1 MGSVAFF
8 GFIAGPDVTGTVS
21 KEQSLLIL
29 GRMARPYLRLTWV
42 CGGLA
47 FLSSFFLAPVE
58 GTHVTVRIV
67 LTTVMFGLSLYLAFG
82 AGAKVRSALRA
93 LETAEDGEVPK
104 EALAD
109 FDTFQGSSS
118 QISGALLL
126 LGLAPH
132 TAFRPSP
139 PCEEMSQ
146 SSMPILRSAAGD
158 ISAAVLRDPHLFDF
172 SGIS

>member
-1 MGSVAFF
+1 MAVFFGFLFLSSLALWMGSVAFF

-21 KEQSLLIL
+21 KEQSLRIL

-47 FLSSFFLAPVE
+47 FLSSFFLTPME
-58 GTHVTVRIV
+58 GTYVTVRIV

-82 AGAKVRSALRA
+82 SGARVRSALRA

-109 FDTFQGSSS
+109 FDAFQGSSS
-118 QISGALLL
+118 QISGALLF
-126 LGLAPH
+126 LGLVVIFI
-132 TAFRPSP
+132 TAFY
-139 PCEEMSQ
+139 
-146 SSMPILRSAAGD
+146 
-158 ISAAVLRDPHLFDF
+158 F
-172 SGIS
+172 